1 MVGFF
6 PDGVSV
12 FEEEEE
18 AAGISTRWSS
28 SKQRQARRRL
38 SSGPENHEA
47 LSIRNRLGVRKSSVS
62 VSFIRYGERGREL

>member
-12 FEEEEE
+12 FEEEA

-28 SKQRQARRRL
+28 SEQRQARRWL

-47 LSIRNRLGVRKSSVS
+47 LSIRNRLGVRKSRYRYA
-62 VSFIRYGERGREL
+62 FIRYGERGREL